1 MPIEIREL
9 IIKTQI
15 STSDRN
21 TPAAIKEKDLN
32 LLKKQVLEECKRII
46 SESAERNSYKR

>member
-15 STSDRN
+15 TEEGFDSEAARDPQWQAENERKIIDRCVS
-21 TPAAIKEKDLN
+21 EV
-32 LLKKQVLEECKRII
+32 LKKLKRKI
-46 SESAERNSYKR
+46 ER

>member
-15 STSDRN
+15 TADNQEN
-21 TPAAIKEKDLN
+21 TAPAASSGDTKKDEQIIGESVE
-32 LLKKQVLEECKRII
+32 QVLDILQRKEER
-46 SESAERNSYKR
+46 